1 MKSRLALA
9 AAVSSTFLT
18 LALSPYSRAQQEN
31 PSGRAAQNPTAGQT
45 RTQTSAEA
53 QTIRGVIAA
62 ITAEGEAVF
71 DYRTNRAVAAE
82 GAFLTVVASPTKENA
97 GEANRAAAAP
107 ANERGSMNRKR
118 HNIYHVWMTPRT
130 KLFEC
135 TEEREKAGAQ
145 NEAARSE
152 QKKEIAFDSLEVGD
166 HVEIQFTPREE
177 SGSAPAHQTEQMR
190 GKHGRHRTHV
200 GYASEITVL
209 PPKSMAEHENKS
221 ETREKTGSQ

>member
-1 MKSRLALA
+1 MKNRLALA

-18 LALSPYSRAQQEN
+18 LALSPFSRAQQEN
-31 PSGRAAQNPTAGQT
+31 PNGQAARNPTAGQT
-45 RTQTSAEA
+45 RTQTSSEA

-62 ITAEGEAVF
+62 ITVEGEAVF

-82 GAFLTVVASPTKENA
+82 GGFLTVVASPTKENA
-97 GEANRAAAAP
+97 GETNRAAAAP

-118 HNIYHVWMTPRT
+118 HNIYHVWLSPRT
-130 KLFEC
+130 KFFEC
-135 TEEREKAGAQ
+135 TEPEKAGAQ
-145 NEAARSE
+145 NEARRSD

-177 SGSAPAHQTEQMR
+177 SGSAVAHQTEQMR

-200 GYASEITVL
+200 GYASEITLL
-209 PPKSMAEHENKS
+209 PLKTMAEHENKS
-221 ETREKTGSQ
+221 ETKEKTGSQ